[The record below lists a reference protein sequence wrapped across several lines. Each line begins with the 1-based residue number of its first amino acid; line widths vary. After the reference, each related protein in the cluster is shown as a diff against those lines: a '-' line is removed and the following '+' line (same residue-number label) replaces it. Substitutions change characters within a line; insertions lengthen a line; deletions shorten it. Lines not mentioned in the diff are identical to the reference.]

1 MNKRLERKDFDYSQV
16 FDAAIESYRED
27 TARYLRQNK
36 EYCLLQNN
44 EFISYANDQNY
55 DLFQES
61 IIEEDE
67 FEIFKK
73 NMVKLYNDKFS
84 NRKYKVREYYDK
96 IKLIS
101 PNNICP
107 YCLKREVRNLDH
119 FLPKT
124 K

>member
-1 MNKRLERKDFDYSQV
+1 MMNKRLERKDFDYSQV

-73 NMVKLYNDKFS
+73 IWLNYTTINLVIGNIKFE
-84 NRKYKVREYYDK
+84 NTM
-96 IKLIS
+96 IKLS
-101 PNNICP
+101 
-107 YCLKREVRNLDH
+107 
-119 FLPKT
+119 
-124 K
+124 